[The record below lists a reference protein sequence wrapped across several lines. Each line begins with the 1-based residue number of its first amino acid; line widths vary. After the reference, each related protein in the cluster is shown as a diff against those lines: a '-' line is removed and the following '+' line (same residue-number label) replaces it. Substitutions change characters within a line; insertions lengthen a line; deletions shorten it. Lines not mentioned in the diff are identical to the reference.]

1 MRKVISVIVALIAAI
16 MFGLFLNEL
25 IGFARISVCMFL
37 FVFGLIAGVAAA
49 YIGRKEEQWRR

>member
-49 YIGRKEEQWRR
+49 YIGRKEE